1 MKVFYKI
8 HQFMLA
14 LERSLQREL
23 AQNCPQV
30 TFSQFM
36 FLLVIQKHPESSQ
49 KIIAD
54 ARQLTPA
61 AISRQIEILIKKG
74 WVVREKTSYSKREYI
89 LSLTPQGKKLLEQAK
104 KVLDKQRNRIF
115 EDVDYKELDQVE
127 KIIDKW
133 LKKII
138 GDNIK
143 TK

>member
-23 AQNCPQV
+23 TQNCPQV